1 MRGIFRILAA
11 IKAHTLSIPH
21 NRKLTAL
28 KNFRFLLFLLSTLVV
43 FTNCKKECKLKSPSK
58 EEGQILAFA
67 QGKGYAV
74 EKHSSGLYYQ
84 IVDPGTGAQAT
95 ASSNITIT
103 YKGTFL
109 NDSVFDEGATPNTPA
124 WPLSG
129 LIEGWKIGIPLIREG
144 GRIRLIVPSSQAY
157 GCEDY
162 YTIPGN
168 SVLFFDIT
176 LIGVN

>member
-1 MRGIFRILAA
+1 ML
-11 IKAHTLSIPH
+11 
-21 NRKLTAL
+21 
-28 KNFRFLLFLLSTLVV
+28 
-43 FTNCKKECKLKSPSK
+43 
-58 EEGQILAFA
+58 LAFA
-67 QGKGYAV
+67 QSKGYAV

-84 IVDPGTGAQAT
+84 IVDPGTGTQPT
-95 ASSNITIT
+95 ASSSITIT

-109 NDSVFDEGATPNTPA
+109 NDQVFDEGTTPNTPA
-124 WPLSG
+124 WPLNS
-129 LIEGWKIGIPLIREG
+129 LIEGWKIGIPLIKAG

-162 YTIPGN
+162 SVIPGN